1 VRARLDLWLLRQRRA
16 ARDAASL
23 SFIGRSQPSVELL
36 NDGVSHA
43 WDAWSVP
50 NSLRE
55 VEREVNFLLDV
66 TDPNRDSAPDYVLE
80 TVNAPVPS
88 SAFED
93 DFADDDRTTT
103 SAMSE

>member
-1 VRARLDLWLLRQRRA
+1 MRQRRA
-16 ARDAASL
+16 TRDAASL
-23 SFIGRSQPSVELL
+23 SYIGRSQPSVELL

-66 TDPNRDSAPDYVLE
+66 TDPNRDSAPDFVLE
-80 TVNAPVPS
+80 TANAPVPS

-93 DFADDDRTTT
+93 DFADDDRATAPAA
-103 SAMSE
+103 SG

>member
-1 VRARLDLWLLRQRRA
+1 MLDSIRRYKA
-16 ARDAASL
+16 GVFQALGHPTRIA
-23 SFIGRSQPSVELL
+23 IVELL
-36 NDGVSHA
+36 NDGVSHP
-43 WDAWSVP
+43 WDAWSAP

-66 TDPNRDSAPDYVLE
+66 TDPNRDSAPDYVLQ

-93 DFADDDRTTT
+93 DFADDDRSTAP
-103 SAMSE
+103 AMSE